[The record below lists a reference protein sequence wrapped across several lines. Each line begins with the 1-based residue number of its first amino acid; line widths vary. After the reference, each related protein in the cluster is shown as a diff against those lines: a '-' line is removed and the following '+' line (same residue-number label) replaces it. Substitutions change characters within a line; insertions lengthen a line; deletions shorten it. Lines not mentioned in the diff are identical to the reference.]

1 MAAPALP
8 QPRTTSARASGAAPA
23 GSAPEGRA
31 ARPRAAGVRWGWI
44 AGSAVL
50 LGLALLLSLG
60 VGARALDPS
69 TVWAALTSTDPAGG
83 GSVSGDHAVV
93 LNRIP
98 RTLAGLLVGLCLG
111 LAGAVMQGVT
121 RNPLADPGVLGINAG
136 AALAVVVGIHAFGIA
151 SITGFIWFAFAGAL
165 AASLA
170 VYAVASL
177 GREGAT
183 PVKLSIAGAAL
194 TAGLTSLLSV
204 VLLGS
209 SETLE
214 RFRFWQVGGIAGR
227 GLDQLAAAAPFA
239 AAGVLLALGGARAL
253 NGLALGDDLARGLGI
268 RIGAARAAGAGAAV
282 LLCGTATAVAGP
294 IGFVGLVVPHLARL
308 LVGGDYRWLLPTT
321 ALLAPALVLA
331 ADVVGR
337 VVLLPGEVPA
347 GIMTALVG
355 APVFVALVRARKG
368 AGL

>member
-1 MAAPALP
+1 MPVSTLTSPAPPAPAAP
-8 QPRTTSARASGAAPA
+8 
-23 GSAPEGRA
+23 
-31 ARPRAAGVRWGWI
+31 ARPRASRRWLWVVGC
-44 AGSAVL
+44 AVV
-50 LGLALLLSLG
+50 LAVATALSLM
-60 VGARALDPS
+60 VGARAVEPSAVWSALAAPDP
-69 TVWAALTSTDPAGG
+69 GN
-83 GSVSGDHAVV
+83 GDHAVV
-93 LNRIP
+93 LSRVP
-98 RTLAGLLVGLCLG
+98 RTLAGILVGTSLG
-111 LAGAVMQGVT
+111 LAGAVMQGAT

-136 AALAVVVGIHAFGIA
+136 AAFAVVVGIHAFGL
-151 SITGFIWFAFAGAL
+151 STLPGFIWCAFTGAL

-170 VYAVASL
+170 VYAVGSL
-177 GREGAT
+177 GRGGAT
-183 PVKLSIAGAAL
+183 PVKLAIAGAAL
-194 TAGLTSLLSV
+194 NAGLGSLLSV

-239 AAGVLLALGGARAL
+239 TVGVVLALGLARPL

-268 RIGAARAAGAGAAV
+268 RVGASRAAATGAAV

-294 IGFVGLVVPHLARL
+294 IGFVGLVVPHLVRH
-308 LVGGDYRWLLPTT
+308 LVGGDYRWLVTTT
-321 ALLAPALVLA
+321 ALLGPALVLA

-368 AGL
+368 TRL